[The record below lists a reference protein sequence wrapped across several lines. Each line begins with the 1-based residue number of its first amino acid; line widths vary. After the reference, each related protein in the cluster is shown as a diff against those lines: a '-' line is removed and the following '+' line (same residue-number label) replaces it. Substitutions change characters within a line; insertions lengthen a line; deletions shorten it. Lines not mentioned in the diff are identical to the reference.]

1 MTNAKNTTRVAIVTG
16 GAHGIGRAA
25 ALRLAQAGRDIVIAD
40 RDPAG
45 AAVVADITALGRQAC
60 YVPTDVADPAAV
72 QALVATTLARFGQ
85 VDILVAAAGVLGQ
98 ERPFLEQTEEEWH
111 RVLNINLHGSYHA
124 CRAVLPPMLAQGW
137 GRIVLFSSGARRGA
151 VGFTPYA
158 VSKGGVVALMRSLAN
173 AYAAQ
178 GVLVNCVEPGRTLTD
193 MVVPRFSAEYL
204 AHPPIAIGRYAEAA
218 EVATVIQ
225 YLCAEENTYTVGAI
239 WRVGGSAG

>member
-1 MTNAKNTTRVAIVTG
+1 MENTARVAIVTG

-45 AAVVADITALGRQAC
+45 EAVAATITALGRQARAI
-60 YVPTDVADPAAV
+60 PTDVTDAAAV
-72 QALVATTLARFGQ
+72 QALVDATLASFGRL
-85 VDILVAAAGVLGQ
+85 DMLVAAAGVLGQ
-98 ERPFLEQTEEEWH
+98 ERPFLDQPDEEWR

-124 CRAVLPPMLAQGW
+124 CRAALPPMLAQGW
-137 GRIVLFSSGARRGA
+137 GRIVLFSSAARHGAA
-151 VGFTPYA
+151 GFTPYA

-193 MVVPRFSAEYL
+193 MVVPRFSADHL
-204 AHPPIAIGRYAEAA
+204 AHPPGVAIGRYAEAA
-218 EVATVIQ
+218 EVATVIN